1 MDKND
6 TNPVNGRNLGL
17 SEGLLA
23 ILVCPIDHGKL
34 EVKENGLHCSTCGR
48 EYPVEHG
55 IPHLVVDHTPE
66 T

>member
-1 MDKND
+1 MDEKA

-34 EVKENGLHCSTCGR
+34 VVKGDGLQCSACGR